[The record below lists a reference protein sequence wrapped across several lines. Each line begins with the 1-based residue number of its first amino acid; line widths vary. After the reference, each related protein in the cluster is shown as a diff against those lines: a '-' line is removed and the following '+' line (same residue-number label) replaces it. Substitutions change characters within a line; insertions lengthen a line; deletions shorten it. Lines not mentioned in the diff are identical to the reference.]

1 MSIITNL
8 RHGCPYD
15 AQNKLGHPVVGPDLL
30 RPHVDLIV
38 MWTYRAAIMQ
48 ERVFSLLWWCEEAGM
63 RSR

>member
-15 AQNKLGHPVVGPDLL
+15 AQNKHAHRIFGPELL
-30 RPHVDLIV
+30 RQHVDLIV

-48 ERVFSLLWWCEEAGM
+48 ERVFSV
-63 RSR
+63 